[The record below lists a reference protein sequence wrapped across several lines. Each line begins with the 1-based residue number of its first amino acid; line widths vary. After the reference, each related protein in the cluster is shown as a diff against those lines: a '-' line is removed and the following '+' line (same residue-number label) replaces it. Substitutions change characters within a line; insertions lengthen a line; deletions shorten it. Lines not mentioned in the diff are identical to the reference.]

1 MLPDDV
7 FRSRLEATVAA
18 LRYWVPTVSDAA
30 KVTETAGDGYWK
42 LAVRP
47 FVATAC
53 PFDLMLRA
61 DQRYDITIAGE
72 TFEDLPVESLETFVP
87 LITAIAE
94 GRVVQRLR
102 IAEASGRPLSLETIV
117 RFPDSKL
124 WSASRSLAPPA
135 AAREPET
142 LLKDKHF
149 LPYRR

>member
-30 KVTETAGDGYWK
+30 AVTETAGEGYWK

-61 DQRYDITIAGE
+61 DQHYDITIAGE
-72 TFEDLPVESLETFVP
+72 AFEDQPIESLEAFVP
-87 LITAIAE
+87 LITAIAD

-102 IAEASGRPLSLETIV
+102 IAEASGRPLSIETIV
-117 RFPDSKL
+117 KLPDGRL
-124 WSASRSLAPPA
+124 WSASRSLASA
-135 AAREPET
+135 TSAREPET
-142 LLKDKHF
+142 LLKDRHF

>member
-18 LRYWVPTVSDAA
+18 LRYWVPTVADAA
-30 KVTETAGDGYWK
+30 KVSETSGDGYWK
-42 LAVRP
+42 LSVRP

-61 DQRYDITIAGE
+61 DQRYDVTIAGE
-72 TFEDLPVESLETFVP
+72 TFEDLPIENLEAFVP
-87 LITAIAE
+87 LITAIAD
-94 GRVVQRLR
+94 GRIVQRQR
-102 IAEASGRPLSLETIV
+102 IAEASGRPLSIETIV
-117 RFPDSKL
+117 KLPDGTL
-124 WSASRSLAPPA
+124 WSASRSLVPVA

-142 LLKDKHF
+142 LLKDRHF